1 MQNID
6 FKNIQNGQYVESV
19 VSFIE
24 RYLPTFA
31 LNATIENDDNE
42 WFLNDKLAQFLTH
55 EARFPENLEEEF
67 PFTFFPEPKSKKESG
82 KPDIGAMIVIRT
94 QRNYDPF
101 FTIEC
106 KRLPTPR
113 SKTEEKKEYVT
124 GLKGGITRF
133 KRNEHGVDLPI
144 NAMIGYIEKYDFEYW
159 QNEINLWIE
168 SLNGTIEEGKETIKN
183 IKWSS
188 DEILEKIYF
197 NEIARL
203 HSKHPRINTTS
214 TTELTL
220 IHFWVKIKTS
230 NQTN

>member
-1 MQNID
+1 MQNINY
-6 FKNIQNGQYVESV
+6 KNIQNGQYVESV

-24 RYLPTFA
+24 RYLPSFA
-31 LNATIENDDNE
+31 LNATIENNDNE
-42 WFLNDKLAQFLTH
+42 WFLNDDLELFFNH
-55 EARFPENLEEEF
+55 EAKCTSDTEEEY
-67 PFTFFPEPKSKKESG
+67 PFFFKAEPKNKIEKG
-82 KPDIGAMIVIRT
+82 KPDIGTYISIKS
-94 QRNYDPF
+94 QRSYIPF

-113 SKTEEKKEYVT
+113 STLAEQKEYVM
-124 GLKGGITRF
+124 GQKGGISRF
-133 KRNEHGVDLPI
+133 KRNEHGVDLPV

-159 QNEINLWIE
+159 HNEINLWID

-183 IKWSS
+183 IKWSN

-203 HSKHPRINTTS
+203 HSKHPRINTTL
-214 TTELTL
+214 TNDVTL

-230 NQTN
+230 NQAN